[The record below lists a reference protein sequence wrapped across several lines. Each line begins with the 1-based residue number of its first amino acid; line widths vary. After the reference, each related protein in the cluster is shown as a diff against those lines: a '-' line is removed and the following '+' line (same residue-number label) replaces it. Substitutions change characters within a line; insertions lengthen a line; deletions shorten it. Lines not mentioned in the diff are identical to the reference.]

1 MLPYTPPPAISAT
14 TQTQI
19 VTQTA
24 SHHGGP
30 RAPILQRLSTISHH
44 TPGQSSP
51 NSTRSYSIIA
61 ITIGYNLGANGN
73 GIISY
78 RAYDCRGSK
87 SNDNGNT
94 NDCNGIILWC
104 EWLRRPAA
112 CKLLLESIINDIFAS
127 ITKAVCAISTY
138 VTAERRQMGKVPPQ
152 LYLLNKLVRYSTLPV
167 RFKCHARSA
176 AFPSL
181 DNQIYLVLLDFF
193 TDSTWRNPSVCSS
206 LAELGMSSSHLSI
219 AQNSTTLR
227 IIPHTTIIN
236 PTWRRQL
243 SHPEYMFVL
252 NESFAEMRSLEN
264 VTIAIGVGH
273 SGGSH

>member
-19 VTQTA
+19 VLLHTTHVTQTA

-87 SNDNGNT
+87 SNDNGK
-94 NDCNGIILWC
+94 IAMELLWC

-127 ITKAVCAISTY
+127 IMKAVCAISLY
-138 VTAERRQMGKVPPQ
+138 VMAERRQMWKVPP
-152 LYLLNKLVRYSTLPV
+152 
-167 RFKCHARSA
+167 
-176 AFPSL
+176 
-181 DNQIYLVLLDFF
+181 
-193 TDSTWRNPSVCSS
+193 
-206 LAELGMSSSHLSI
+206 
-219 AQNSTTLR
+219 
-227 IIPHTTIIN
+227 
-236 PTWRRQL
+236 
-243 SHPEYMFVL
+243 
-252 NESFAEMRSLEN
+252 
-264 VTIAIGVGH
+264 
-273 SGGSH
+273 